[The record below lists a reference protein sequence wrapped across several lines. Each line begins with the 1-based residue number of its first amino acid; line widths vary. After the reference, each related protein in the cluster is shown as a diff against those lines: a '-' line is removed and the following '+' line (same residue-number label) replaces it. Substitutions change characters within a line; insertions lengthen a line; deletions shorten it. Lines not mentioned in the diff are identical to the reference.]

1 MKKHEAMNVLNM
13 SIWSQ
18 SILKEAFRKARSKY
32 HPDRNPAG
40 LEMMKAVNLAY
51 AFLKKL
57 TDADETVATEGTGFD
72 FGEAMNNAIN
82 AVIDMEGVLIEIC
95 GNWIWLSGNTRDHKD
110 SIKAAG
116 FYWASKKMMWY
127 FRPADYKS
135 SSRGGYSIDDIREKF
150 GSDTVKPS
158 ANKKAKITSE
168 Q

>member
-82 AVIDMEGVLIEIC
+82 AVIDGEIYA
-95 GNWIWLSGNTRDHKD
+95 R
-110 SIKAAG
+110 
-116 FYWASKKMMWY
+116 
-127 FRPADYKS
+127 
-135 SSRGGYSIDDIREKF
+135 
-150 GSDTVKPS
+150 
-158 ANKKAKITSE
+158 
-168 Q
+168 